1 MSSLTVSKTLTQLGC
16 RLTDGQRDELK
27 RYSPA
32 EPEEGPS
39 LASVCKP
46 LVELAVARLP
56 FGTPPVRV
64 ALLGLAA
71 CLVPSLVTLLSSPGF
86 EAPLWR
92 AACLLNAAGFL
103 IFSLSR
109 AVSDAHASQSGTA
122 TAFWVFFTGSVDA
135 FAAVLACVCLNAVL
149 CVGDA
154 SALAVLAPFSA
165 YFTLFSPAWERC
177 WPRGAAAGLPGG
189 AAGVALLALANVAA
203 VFGGGSVL
211 APARWYVLGACCA
224 YAVLRVA
231 AAVWTVVQEA
241 TGTGDVLRALSQ
253 AAPMALLFVFAAAGA
268 VFAAEGGP
276 GLGNR
281 GVGLSYLLTHGLA
294 FAHVFGGVT
303 LARLTHSRVSGGAAL
318 FFPAPAAVLN
328 LLGIFRGSPL
338 VGWGS
343 FAAAL
348 LFTIFATNR
357 LAVDVLETLNLEFLS
372 LTDWQMNRLVNE
384 EAPGRRRVRGDG
396 SSIPQPK
403 RGLVSAQAPIV
414 LDSPVA
420 RRPVQPELVINE
432 LGAPGSHSFDAP
444 SDDSPSADPEM
455 SDITSLAAFGTPYGS
470 TTKQDQH
477 PSAAHEDPLLSSMA
491 DEILPAPQNQ
501 ASEFSLEFS
510 NWASKS
516 ARRRTAA
523 ALNLLGVFRG
533 SPLVGWGSFAA
544 ALLFTIFATNRLAVD
559 VLETLNLEAAALNL
573 LGVFRGS
580 PLVGWGSFAAA
591 LLFSILA
598 TNRLAV
604 DVLETL
610 NLEFLSLTDWQMNR
624 LANEEAPGR
633 RRVRGDG
640 SSIPQPKRG
649 LVSAQAPIVLDSPVA
664 RRPVQPELVINELG
678 APGSHSFDAPSD
690 DSPSADPEMSDITSL
705 APYCSTKQDQNLS
718 AAHED
723 PLLSSMADEIL
734 PAPQNHASKLPLEF
748 SNWVSK

>member
-372 LTDWQMNRLVNE
+372 LTDWQMNRL
-384 EAPGRRRVRGDG
+384 
-396 SSIPQPK
+396 
-403 RGLVSAQAPIV
+403 
-414 LDSPVA
+414 
-420 RRPVQPELVINE
+420 
-432 LGAPGSHSFDAP
+432 
-444 SDDSPSADPEM
+444 
-455 SDITSLAAFGTPYGS
+455 
-470 TTKQDQH
+470 
-477 PSAAHEDPLLSSMA
+477 
-491 DEILPAPQNQ
+491 
-501 ASEFSLEFS
+501 
-510 NWASKS
+510 
-516 ARRRTAA
+516 
-523 ALNLLGVFRG
+523 
-533 SPLVGWGSFAA
+533 
-544 ALLFTIFATNRLAVD
+544 
-559 VLETLNLEAAALNL
+559 
-573 LGVFRGS
+573 
-580 PLVGWGSFAAA
+580 
-591 LLFSILA
+591 
-598 TNRLAV
+598 
-604 DVLETL
+604 
-610 NLEFLSLTDWQMNR
+610 
-624 LANEEAPGR
+624 ANEEAPGR

-734 PAPQNHASKLPLEF
+734 PAPQNHASKLPLERPSPVARRPVQPELVMNELGAPGLLSFDAPSDDSPSADPEMRDITSLAPFGSTKQDQNLSAAHEDQLLNSMADVILPAPQNHASNFPLEF
-748 SNWVSK
+748 SNWAPIVLDSPVSRRPVQPELVMNELGAPGLLSFDAPSDDSPSAEPEMRDITSLAAF